1 MNGEGAT
8 LAGSRGIGILGA
20 MAIEASPVEDN
31 LLKAQ
36 RHERILVL
44 LKESG
49 QVHATALGEAFSVSG
64 YTIRRD
70 LDELAEAGLL
80 KRVHG
85 GAVLASPVGKT
96 YDERQRQG
104 LAEKKQSAT
113 AALSRLRE
121 NQLVLVDG
129 GSTAALFAETVP
141 VNYPATFVT
150 HSPSVA
156 GILIARAPAEVV
168 VVGGRLDP
176 FSRVAVGA
184 ATVQAYARLSADLCV
199 LGLSGLNAGQGVFTP
214 YYEESLVRA
223 AMIDAANEVVAL
235 AIADKL
241 GTGGAFQVAPT
252 SALTHLAVEDDTPA
266 ALTRPF
272 EEIGLKVL
280 RRGGSAEPP
289 ISSSGA
295 GASPPRPELNERS

>member
-1 MNGEGAT
+1 M
-8 LAGSRGIGILGA
+8 A
-20 MAIEASPVEDN
+20 MEASPIEDN

-36 RHERILVL
+36 RHERILAL

-49 QVHATALGEAFSVSG
+49 QVHAAALGEAFSVSG

-85 GAVLASPVGKT
+85 GAVLASPVAKT
-96 YDERQRQG
+96 YDERQRQD

-129 GSTAALFAETVP
+129 GSTAALFAEAVP
-141 VNYPATFVT
+141 SNYPATFVT
-150 HSPSVA
+150 HSPTVA

-168 VVGGRLDP
+168 VIGGRLDP

-199 LGLSGLNAGQGVFTP
+199 LGLGGINAGQGIFTP

-241 GTGGAFQVAPT
+241 GTGGAFQVAP
-252 SALTHLAVEDDTPA
+252 SNALTHLAVEDDTPV

-272 EEIGLKVL
+272 EELGLKVL
-280 RRGGSAEPP
+280 RQGGAAAPPSAAP
-289 ISSSGA
+289 GA
-295 GASPPRPELNERS
+295 GAMRSEPETIERR